1 MLNYREKQKE
11 YYNKTGPE
19 YSKYFKRYKI
29 KDKKILYPYINL
41 MKSRFKSP
49 RILEL
54 GPGSGLSLHYFDEEG
69 FKTTALDFSEKIINV
84 AKKNSPNTKF
94 INSDFLDYNFKDK
107 KYDGICAK
115 SFLHL
120 FSKKDAKLVLT
131 KIKKILAK
139 KSLVYLSI
147 PIFKSSSEEFI
158 KRDDFSNSPI
168 QFRKKWNEKEITN
181 FLKENGFKIFK
192 KSYNNENERSRNWII
207 LILEC

>member
-1 MLNYREKQKE
+1 MLNYRENQKK
-11 YYNKTGPE
+11 YYCEVGSE
-19 YSKYFKRYKI
+19 YSKYFKKYRI

-54 GPGSGLSLHYFDEEG
+54 GPGSGLSLYYFDKEG

-94 INSDFLDYNFKDK
+94 INSDFLDYDFKDK
-107 KYDGICAK
+107 KYDGVCAK

-120 FSKKDAKLVLT
+120 FSKEDAKLVLT
-131 KIKKILAK
+131 KIKKILSK
-139 KSLVYLSI
+139 KGLVHLSI
-147 PIFKSSSEEFI
+147 PIFEDSSEGFV

-168 QFRKKWNEKEITN
+168 QFRKKWNEKEIIN

-192 KSYNNENERSRNWII
+192 KSYGTENERSRNWLN